1 MGMAINCHEKLQHLE
16 FASVSLVVLNRN
28 TERVAELPALGR
40 ICSIAPY
47 CWFPI
52 WIATKVMVTQALPWA
67 IGWCIAV
74 SMGNLRSPFLTLPTT
89 ACCFL
94 AASVVYIF
102 SATHG
107 FIATRLVK
115 SKNEM
120 ISCDSIEFLDFLET
134 LSPFWPKRCL
144 AIVDPTLAYH
154 RAYRSL
160 RWTLL

>member
-28 TERVAELPALGR
+28 TERVAELVAAGW

-47 CWFPI
+47 CWVHT
-52 WIATKVMVTQALPWA
+52 WIATKVMVTQAKPWFL
-67 IGWCIAV
+67 GWCIGCV
-74 SMGNLRSPFLTLPTT
+74 LMGTLRSPFLTLPTT
-89 ACCFL
+89 ACCVL
-94 AASVVYIF
+94 AASVVYIV

-134 LSPFWPKRCL
+134 LSPFWPNVVS
-144 AIVDPTLAYH
+144 ASITLKLGKLVAQ
-154 RAYRSL
+154 
-160 RWTLL
+160 